1 MRLSRAMLTGRGGLI
16 AAVLFLFL
24 FAPLAAQAQVETV
37 DDLGNRVV
45 LPHPA
50 RRIVSL
56 APHNTENLFSAGA
69 GQWLVGAVEHSDF
82 PPAAGSIPR
91 IGNYKQINIESLLAL
106 RPDLVVVWA
115 SGNPPELLAKLE
127 KLGLTL
133 FYSEPKTFP
142 QVVDNIRR
150 LAILTGTE
158 TGVTARLKQLLA
170 QYASLKNSHRGLPPV
185 SVFYQLWNEPLITL
199 NGNQLVSH
207 AIEVCG
213 GRNVFADLPM
223 LAPRINVEGV
233 LAQDPEV
240 ILLATHD
247 GKNNS
252 WAQRWRRWKN
262 LRAVKNQHIY
272 AVDGNLLHR
281 HTARFL
287 LGMQRVC
294 EILDQVREDNGASRK
309 TGKTINISR

>member
-1 MRLSRAMLTGRGGLI
+1 MRPSRADRDGCGGLI
-16 AAVLFLFL
+16 AAAFGLFL
-24 FAPLAAQAQVETV
+24 LASCPALAQVQTV

-82 PPAAGSIPR
+82 PPAASAIPR
-91 IGNYKQINIESLLAL
+91 IGNYKQINTEALLAL

-115 SGNPPELLAKLE
+115 SGNPPALLAKLE

-150 LAILTGTE
+150 LAILAGTE
-158 TGVTARLKQLLA
+158 KHTPANLKKLLA
-170 QYASLKNSHRGLPPV
+170 QYAKLKDEHRGLTPV

-207 AIEVCG
+207 AIEACG

-247 GKNNS
+247 GKNNA
-252 WAQRWRRWKN
+252 WAQRWTRWKN
-262 LRAVKNQHIY
+262 LRAVKNRHIY

-287 LGMQRVC
+287 RGMQRVC
-294 EILDQVREDNGASRK
+294 EILDQVREANGASRK
-309 TGKTINISR
+309 SGVTMGISG